1 MKLFT
6 ASWCNPCEVVKQ
18 ELSKFQH
25 SVDILDIE
33 LNIPL
38 ARASGVRSVPS
49 LLLGDGNVVTG
60 VDNIIQAIREAY
72 DKA

>member
-6 ASWCNPCEVVKQ
+6 ASWCKPCGVVKQ
-18 ELSKFQH
+18 ELDKFQH
-25 SVDILDIE
+25 SVDIIDIE
-33 LNIPL
+33 ENTV
-38 ARASGVRSVPS
+38 ATRAAGVRSVPS

-60 VDNIIQAIREAY
+60 VDNILQAIREAY